1 MKLLHITKLYPIQDQ
16 DLIEACEMAEYEGQD
31 DDIEANFNLEIDED
45 HVPSRPCHHYNL
57 RCRQKRSIS
66 PARNVAPP
74 PRTVPR

>member
-1 MKLLHITKLYPIQDQ
+1 MKLSHITKLYPIQDL
-16 DLIEACEMAEYEGQD
+16 DIIEACEMAEYEGQD
-31 DDIEANFNLEIDED
+31 DDIVANFNLEIDED
-45 HVPSRPCHHYNL
+45 HVPSLPRHHYNL